1 MQIRLFLLSWHRL
14 PAGIFLVLFLLFI
27 CTSCGFNQASL
38 RPPAAVEKPA
48 EVAGADL
55 STDNDCVCSL
65 PGEERGLYE
74 TNVWLSE
81 ALDEG
86 FDRQDTTLSDF
97 LGYLEEMGA
106 SVGGSLPPSEADVEI
121 ETQARTGAR
130 YHFPMVMNA
139 KVQRFISYY
148 STVQSRF
155 MHRSLARSHRY
166 LGMMRK
172 ILREHDVP
180 EELAYM
186 VLIESGFTT
195 HAYSRARACGPWQFI
210 SSTGRRYGLKIN
222 SWVDERRD
230 PEKATYAA
238 AAYLTDLYSMFGSWY
253 LAAAAYNAG
262 EGKIQRAMRRHKT
275 DDFWQ
280 MARFRYLKRETR
292 EYIPRL
298 IAAIM
303 IAKEPEKYGFADI
316 EYQQPFTYDLV
327 EVDAA
332 TDLQVLAWA
341 SGAKVEEIRSLNPE
355 LTYWCTP
362 PGVKRYRLRVPDGS
376 GPKCQLAL
384 DNLPPEKRIT
394 FLKHHIRRG
403 ETLSQIARRYHT
415 GVRQI
420 QELNGIRGYRI
431 RAGHDLLIP
440 VRVVGRGP
448 VVFDRRIY
456 KSGRPAMLAYPSSRK
471 ASRKKQHIVYR
482 VRKGDSLWKISR
494 RYRVKVTDLQRW
506 NRMGRKTALKPGQ
519 KLHIYRNGGGSGGK
533 VRTASNTK
541 RKSRKKVRKKIVTLR
556 KGDNLWLISRRYRVS
571 VADLERWNNIRS
583 RTILQPGQR
592 LIVYY

>member
-1 MQIRLFLLSWHRL
+1 MLIRSLLSLSRRL
-14 PAGIFLVLFLLFI
+14 PAGIFLVPLLFLI
-27 CTSCGFNQASL
+27 CTSCGFNQVSL
-38 RPPAAVEKPA
+38 RFPGAAGKPGDVAEIGPAA
-48 EVAGADL
+48 D
-55 STDNDCVCSL
+55 DNCFCSL
-65 PGEERGLYE
+65 PGEEPGFYQG
-74 TNVWLSE
+74 NVWLNE
-81 ALDEG
+81 ALDEVC
-86 FDRQDTTLSDF
+86 DRQDTTLSDF

-106 SVGGSLPPSEADVEI
+106 GVGGSLPPTEADVEI

-172 ILREHDVP
+172 ILREHEVP

-327 EVDAA
+327 EVEAA

-341 SGAKVEEIRSLNPE
+341 SGAKVDEIRSLNPE

-362 PGVKRYRLRVPDGS
+362 PGIKHYRLRVPDGS
-376 GPKCQLAL
+376 GPKCQMAL
-384 DNLPPEKRIT
+384 NNLPPEKRIT
-394 FLKHHIRRG
+394 FLKHRIRRG
-403 ETLSQIARRYHT
+403 ETLSRIARRYHT

-494 RYRVKVTDLQRW
+494 RYRVTVADLQRW
-506 NRMGRKTALKPGQ
+506 NRMGRRTALKPGQ
-519 KLHIYRNGGGSGGK
+519 KLHIYRNRGGK
-533 VRTASNTK
+533 VRTASK
-541 RKSRKKVRKKIVTLR
+541 RVNRNRRKVRKKIVTLR

-592 LIVYY
+592 LVVYY